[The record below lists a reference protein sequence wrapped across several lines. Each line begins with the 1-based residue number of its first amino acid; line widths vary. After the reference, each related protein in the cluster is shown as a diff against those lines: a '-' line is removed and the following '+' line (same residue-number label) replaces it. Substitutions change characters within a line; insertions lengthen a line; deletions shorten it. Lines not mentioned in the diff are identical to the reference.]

1 MQGLC
6 VGWPEL
12 FWKHPGWS
20 GQRRLE
26 VAYSKHN
33 SGGEEAILEDGGVG
47 LYWAEALIMPSVG
60 PSIDK
65 GRIWFYINK
74 VVDYPKEHGCS
85 GVDAPLLE
93 GVPFEVSLHIGD
105 AACSGVVMF
114 HESCSSMLD
123 HF

>member
-1 MQGLC
+1 VLADQSCFESIQAGL
-6 VGWPEL
+6 VKGDLRLLIPE
-12 FWKHPGWS
+12 
-20 GQRRLE
+20 
-26 VAYSKHN
+26 HN

-60 PSIDK
+60 PGIDK
-65 GRIWFYINK
+65 GRIWFYIDK

-93 GVPFEVSLHIGD
+93 GVPFQVSLHIGD